1 MSVIVFQHPSIFM
14 PFVDNFICFC
24 GNGMIEAMLEPHLK
38 EAAGATQTQ
47 VGNSF
52 LTLGALYM
60 VSTPIAGYVRD
71 SISKWYHCF
80 DSWLFV
86 FEGVR
91 SDKLPHN
98 GVNCGQLLH
107 GVSFSPDGT
116 CPICQHTHN
125 RGSNPGKS
133 STSGS
138 AINVNVDIRKSTEPP
153 HSIA

>member
-71 SISKWYHCF
+71 SISK
-80 DSWLFV
+80 
-86 FEGVR
+86 
-91 SDKLPHN
+91 
-98 GVNCGQLLH
+98 
-107 GVSFSPDGT
+107 
-116 CPICQHTHN
+116 
-125 RGSNPGKS
+125 
-133 STSGS
+133 
-138 AINVNVDIRKSTEPP
+138 
-153 HSIA
+153 